1 MERLLLERLLQRKE
15 LRLAAMLEKM
25 AAQAGRLEELEA
37 RQRCVEELPGFW
49 MFRKVAELVA
59 RGWGLLASTVG
70 WLLGL
75 ARGLYSGLASLP
87 SQLAKLLLP
96 STLTKG
102 KEGVV
107 KELAI
112 EPTDCEEHSEV
123 FRLRSA
129 VKEPKIRRK
138 VKRGRSGN
146 EQ

>member
-25 AAQAGRLEELEA
+25 AAQASRLEELEA
-37 RQRCVEELPGFW
+37 RQCCVEGLPGFW

-87 SQLAKLLLP
+87 SQMARLLLP
-96 STLTKG
+96 PTLMKG
-102 KEGVV
+102 KEEVM
-107 KELAI
+107 
-112 EPTDCEEHSEV
+112 EPTVCEERSEV
-123 FRLRSA
+123 FRLKSA

-138 VKRGRSGN
+138 VKRGQSGN
-146 EQ
+146 QQ

>member
-49 MFRKVAELVA
+49 MFRKVAEVVA

-70 WLLGL
+70 WLLGP
-75 ARGLYSGLASLP
+75 ARGLYGGLASLP
-87 SQLAKLLLP
+87 SQLARLLLP
-96 STLTKG
+96 STLMKG
-102 KEGVV
+102 KEEVV
-107 KELAI
+107 I
-112 EPTDCEEHSEV
+112 EPTDSEESSGV

-138 VKRGRSGN
+138 VKRGKSGN
-146 EQ
+146 QQ